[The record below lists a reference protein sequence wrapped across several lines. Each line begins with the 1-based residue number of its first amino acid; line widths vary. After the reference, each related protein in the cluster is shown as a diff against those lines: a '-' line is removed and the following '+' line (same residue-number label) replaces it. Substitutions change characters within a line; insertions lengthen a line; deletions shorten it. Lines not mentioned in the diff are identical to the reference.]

1 MSEFLTSTFYHF
13 IELNNYKDLK
23 SPIQKF
29 CDEIMI
35 KGTILLANEGINGT
49 LSGKEEA
56 IRAFHEFIKA
66 DRLFNKKFK
75 NLTHKES
82 WASNNPF
89 YRMKV
94 RLKKEIVALGVPDV
108 SPIKK
113 VGQYV
118 KPSNWNQLISDP
130 NTIII
135 DTRNGYEVDIG
146 SFKGAINP
154 NTDAFREFP
163 EYIDKKL
170 TPNKDK
176 KIAMFCTGGI
186 RCEKATS
193 LMLEKGF
200 DNVYHLQGGILKY
213 LEEVPEEQSLW
224 EGECFVFDQRVAVT
238 HNLLEGDYDQ
248 CFACRHPL
256 SPNEINSA
264 EYSPGVSCP
273 YCYNKLT
280 AEKKDSVVERQKQIL
295 LAKARG
301 ESHIGKNLSKNKI
314 QGLDND

>member
-1 MSEFLTSTFYHF
+1 MSVFLTSTFYHF
-13 IELNNYKDLK
+13 VELNDYQDLQP
-23 SPIQKF
+23 SIQKF
-29 CDEIMI
+29 CDDQIL

-49 LSGKEEA
+49 LSGDEDA
-56 IRAFHEFIKA
+56 VRAFHKYIKA
-66 DRLFNKKFK
+66 DPLFNKKFTG
-75 NLTHKES
+75 LSHKES

-94 RLKKEIVALGVPDV
+94 RLKKEIVALGVPGV

-118 KPSNWNQLISDP
+118 KPSDWNQLISDP
-130 NTIII
+130 DTIVI

-146 SFKGAINP
+146 SFKGSINP
-154 NTDAFREFP
+154 NTETFREFP
-163 EYIDKKL
+163 KYIDKKL

-200 DNVYHLQGGILKY
+200 NNVYHLQGGILKY
-213 LEEVPEEQSLW
+213 LEEVPKEESLW

-248 CFACRHPL
+248 CYACRHPL
-256 SPNEINSA
+256 SPNEIKSS

-280 AEKKDSVVERQKQIL
+280 SEKRNSVLERQKQIL

-301 ESHIGKNLSKNKI
+301 ESHIGAKHPKNKI
-314 QGLDND
+314 QGPR